1 MNVPGFDLSYA
12 VPPLDDYLRLRPL
25 AGLSPHERASAE
37 VGLAN
42 SCVAVTVH
50 REGAVIGM
58 GRVIGDGGLN
68 FQVVDIAVDPAFHG
82 RGLGKAIMRAL
93 MDRLAE
99 IVPGRAYVSLIA
111 DGEAHRL
118 YAQYGFKPVQPASQG
133 MACWI
138 APRRDPEGLG

>member
-1 MNVPGFDLSYA
+1 MNVPGFHLSYA

-50 REGAVIGM
+50 REGVVIGM

-82 RGLGKAIMRAL
+82 RGGGQGNYA
-93 MDRLAE
+93 
-99 IVPGRAYVSLIA
+99 GA
-111 DGEAHRL
+111 DGSVGGNRAGPRL
-118 YAQYGFKPVQPASQG
+118 CQPDRG
-133 MACWI
+133 W
-138 APRRDPEGLG
+138 

>member
-42 SCVAVTVH
+42 SCVAVTVR

-118 YAQYGFKPVQPASQG
+118 YAQYGFEPVHPASQG

-138 APRRDPEGLG
+138 TPKVS